1 MLGGPAALREQL
13 IDQRGAALYILPG
26 APLRPLDAPLL
37 GRDAQFVVF
46 DPQHDLISNLDAKS
60 PSKGS
65 GNHDSAILVHTR
77 SGFFCHGRRRL
88 E

>member
-26 APLRPLDAPLL
+26 SALRPLDAPLL

-65 GNHDSAILVHTR
+65 GNHNPAILVHSR
-77 SGFFCHGRRRL
+77 SRFFCHGILRFK
-88 E
+88 